1 MNAVAKMTADL
12 EAKLAL
18 REQLLAEHRAARE
31 REALGE
37 GDEEEEEDEE
47 DGAGRAAGG
56 AVAGA
61 AVVAGGTGVVDEFFG
76 GQAMDIS

>member
-18 REQLLAEHRAARE
+18 REQLLVEHRAARE
-31 REALGE
+31 REALEE

-56 AVAGA
+56 AVGGA
-61 AVVAGGTGVVDEFFG
+61 AVVAGATGVDEFFG